1 MTCKLGLPK
10 LFAYTMFQSGDLEE
24 RCLYT
29 YQYFVLA
36 YFSEVFWLYMA
47 LCLNTC
53 LCVDLILMIK
63 YPFVRKEKFMNW
75 YLTVAIL
82 ASLIVAVRMRWFIDG
97 GKLYIKENVLFL
109 ASYTIFVI
117 VAITSSVLAYNYLS

>member
-1 MTCKLGLPK
+1 
-10 LFAYTMFQSGDLEE
+10 
-24 RCLYT
+24 
-29 YQYFVLA
+29 
-36 YFSEVFWLYMA
+36 
-47 LCLNTC
+47 
-53 LCVDLILMIK
+53 MIK